1 MVSMN
6 GQIRVFSNLR
16 NDANF
21 EQKGAKDE
29 ASARAQE
36 PTNGDAQDAT
46 QSAEEEL
53 RSRPFN

>member
-1 MVSMN
+1 MN

-36 PTNGDAQDAT
+36 PTNGAAQEAT
-46 QSAEEEL
+46 ESAEEEL